1 MGRKIQKFI
10 FHGGFHCRIH
20 LLLKK
25 IAKQSLLMLSYV
37 SPFFLCT
44 VVKPWHLFKRLVR
57 QGSNNNLED
66 WVAGSSD
73 ERKERTRESETAEG
87 RATYDSAGRKRRKP
101 RCRDRRGGARAVGGQ
116 QGTARQVA
124 KVITQG
130 KFSQNVSRSSQL
142 SPKFISCK
150 ALLWALHHLHYSRV
164 FLGNSVRRR
173 TFCLFRDV
181 HFRTEAVSGLL
192 GRPRKKK
199 PTQDFLK
206 THGQTLKVEGREGQ
220 DP

>member
-73 ERKERTRESETAEG
+73 ERKERTRERERLQKGEQLMTVRVASVASPDAETVGAGLGPWVGSKARHG
-87 RATYDSAGRKRRKP
+87 R
-101 RCRDRRGGARAVGGQ
+101 
-116 QGTARQVA
+116 
-124 KVITQG
+124 
-130 KFSQNVSRSSQL
+130 
-142 SPKFISCK
+142 
-150 ALLWALHHLHYSRV
+150 
-164 FLGNSVRRR
+164 
-173 TFCLFRDV
+173 
-181 HFRTEAVSGLL
+181 
-192 GRPRKKK
+192 
-199 PTQDFLK
+199 
-206 THGQTLKVEGREGQ
+206 
-220 DP
+220 